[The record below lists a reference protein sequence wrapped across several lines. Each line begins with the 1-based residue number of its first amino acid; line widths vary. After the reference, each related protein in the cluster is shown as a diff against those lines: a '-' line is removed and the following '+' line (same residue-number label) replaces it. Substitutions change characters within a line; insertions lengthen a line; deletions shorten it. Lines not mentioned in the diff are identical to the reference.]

1 MSVSSQGEDESVV
14 FTLPFHPVPST
25 EAYTMVSFCVDLDAP
40 VGALMLAGSRQS
52 FLPAVRRGDE
62 DEAGPQ
68 AWLLQPQLQPPA

>member
-1 MSVSSQGEDESVV
+1 
-14 FTLPFHPVPST
+14 
-25 EAYTMVSFCVDLDAP
+25 MVSFCVDLDTP
-40 VGALMLAGSRQS
+40 VGALILAGTRQS